1 MGRFSERRK
10 SRGRCGEAGRLGMAG
25 SFRDAVELMKCVF
38 AGNVKDGEI
47 TLRAVSPEEIL
58 LELAM
63 QIKSKDGT
71 YDLTEGQAIQL
82 LFRSEQGAGAFDL
95 ACKVCAVN
103 IRAGKP
109 LPEAMRIFCSEV
121 LIGMMKR
128 PSDKKRD
135 ATWLENIYKLA
146 MVRFVAVN
154 FGMFQTRGD
163 NNSTQSACDAVAVA
177 LSELGVEVNYGRLKK
192 LCVDRRHSAL
202 RAEADN
208 WFNLQ
213 NSMGPS
219 SREAYPTPVSLQ
231 SYVPSVSLKVD
242 TPEER

>member
-1 MGRFSERRK
+1 
-10 SRGRCGEAGRLGMAG
+10 MAG

-47 TLRAVSPEEIL
+47 TLRATSPEEIL

-82 LFRSEQGAGAFDL
+82 LFRSERGAGAFDL

-103 IRAGKP
+103 IRAEKP

-128 PSDKKRD
+128 PSIAKRD

-146 MVRFVAVN
+146 MIRFVAAN
-154 FGMFQTRGD
+154 FGLDQTRGD
-163 NNSTQSACDAVAVA
+163 TSAESSACDAVAIA
-177 LSELGVEVNYGRLKK
+177 LSELGVEINFGRLKK
-192 LCVDRRHSAL
+192 LCVDNRYADL
-202 RAEADN
+202 RAEADG
-208 WFNLQ
+208 WLRLQ
-213 NSMGPS
+213 RQIPPQAAG
-219 SREAYPTPVSLQ
+219 PTPVPKAAPLPRSQ
-231 SYVPSVSLKVD
+231 
-242 TPEER
+242 RCRRR